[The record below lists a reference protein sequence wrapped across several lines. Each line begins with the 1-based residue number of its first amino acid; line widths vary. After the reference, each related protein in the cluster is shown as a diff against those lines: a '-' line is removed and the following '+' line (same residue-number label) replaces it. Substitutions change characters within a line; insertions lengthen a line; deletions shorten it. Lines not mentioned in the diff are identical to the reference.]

1 VGGQAVSAVP
11 GKALGPAGLGFETH
25 ASNFLKAMFG
35 LACVFYAVLA
45 FDYFLSFGAGQEG
58 LWIRLF
64 AALVSREHAYGA
76 GSVHVDQAVPY
87 RESLNFLLMH
97 TTMGAIAMALGPF
110 QFSNR
115 LRKRYPAVHR
125 TAGKVYLV
133 GAVLSMIG
141 GLAYLSITPMQ
152 AVFSGAM
159 FSVALAGL
167 DVMVLLTAWLA
178 YAAVRRR
185 AFAEHRSW
193 MAFNFGLLLATPV
206 LRLLWICFGW
216 AFPAQL
222 QAATNLAIT
231 TFLLPLCITGM
242 LWWVAAQ
249 NGNARPRPLR
259 LSAAA
264 RARWRNGGR
273 LALTAGI
280 VVVGLVYVGRFALPG
295 DAWPWF
301 PSARTTTDAALFESA
316 WVAFVLYALA
326 SAAAMTTSLNVVA
339 AAVAGERVGR
349 SFHLA
354 CVATAVSGAAFATV
368 CGARLPGGWPVL
380 FYWWAL
386 AGLWIFATAFA
397 IRAARAGRSLVARDW
412 TLYSAALAW
421 LPLTVLPQAPLW
433 AQLDVMDADTAMQ
446 TAVTLSFIGH
456 YLFTHIVITRVLD
469 RAPAPAHA
477 AG

>member
-1 VGGQAVSAVP
+1 MSAVP
-11 GKALGPAGLGFETH
+11 EKALGKPGLEH
-25 ASNFLKAMFG
+25 HVSNLLKLVFG
-35 LACVFYAVLA
+35 VACVFYAILA
-45 FDYFLSFGAGQEG
+45 FDYFVSFGAGREG

-64 AALVSREHAYGA
+64 AALVSREHALGA

-87 RESLNFLLMH
+87 RDGLHFLLMH

-115 LRKRYPAVHR
+115 LRKRYPSAHR

-133 GAVLSMIG
+133 GAVLSMFG
-141 GLAYLSITPMQ
+141 GLAYLATTPMQ

-159 FSVALAGL
+159 FAVALAGL

-178 YAAVRRR
+178 YTAVRRR

-216 AFPAQL
+216 AFPAQW

-231 TFLLPLCITGM
+231 TFLLPLCVTGM

-249 NGNARPRPLR
+249 HGSARPRPLR
-259 LSAAA
+259 LSVVA
-264 RARWRNGGR
+264 RARWRTSGR
-273 LALTAGI
+273 IALAAGVA
-280 VVVGLVYVGRFALPG
+280 VVSLVYVGHF
-295 DAWPWF
+295 AWPAAGWQWY
-301 PSARTTTDAALFESA
+301 AGAQAVADTALFESRWA
-316 WVAFVLYALA
+316 AFVLYALA
-326 SAAAMTTSLNVVA
+326 SAAAMSTSLNAIA
-339 AAVAGERVGR
+339 AAVAGERAGR
-349 SFHLA
+349 PFHLA
-354 CVATAVSGAAFATV
+354 CVAAAVSGAFLASA

-380 FYWWAL
+380 SYWWAL
-386 AGLWIFATAFA
+386 AGLWIFATMFA
-397 IRAARAGRSLVARDW
+397 IRADRAARTLVARDW

-421 LPLTVLPQAPLW
+421 LPLTVIPQVPLW
-433 AQLDVMDADTAMQ
+433 AQFTVMDDDTAMQ

-456 YLFTHIVITRVLD
+456 YLITHFVITCVLD
-469 RAPAPAHA
+469 RAPGPLNA

>member
-1 VGGQAVSAVP
+1 MSAVP
-11 GKALGPAGLGFETH
+11 DKALGQHGLEH
-25 ASNFLKAMFG
+25 HVSNLLKLVFAV
-35 LACVFYAVLA
+35 ACVFYAVLA
-45 FDYFLSFGAGQEG
+45 FDYFLSFGAGREG

-64 AALVSREHAYGA
+64 AALVSREHALGA

-87 RESLNFLLMH
+87 RDGLNFLLMH

-115 LRKRYPAVHR
+115 LRKRYPAAHR

-141 GLAYLSITPMQ
+141 GLAYLVVTPMQ

-159 FSVALAGL
+159 FAVALAGL

-178 YAAVRRR
+178 YTAVRRR

-193 MAFNFGLLLATPV
+193 MAFNFGLLLGTPV

-216 AFPAQL
+216 AFPAQW
-222 QAATNLAIT
+222 QATTNLAIT
-231 TFLLPLCITGM
+231 TFLLPLCVTGM

-249 NGNARPRPLR
+249 NDKARPRPLR
-259 LSAAA
+259 LNAAA
-264 RARWRNGGR
+264 RTRWRNGGR
-273 LALTAGI
+273 LALLLGFA
-280 VVVGLVYVGRFALPG
+280 VVSVFYVGRFAWPA
-295 DAWPWF
+295 DAWQWYAGAQ
-301 PSARTTTDAALFESA
+301 SMTDAAVFESA
-316 WVAFVLYALA
+316 WVVFVLYALA
-326 SAAAMTTSLNVVA
+326 SAAAMRTSLNAVA
-339 AAVAGERVGR
+339 AAVAGKPVGR
-349 SFHLA
+349 PFHLA
-354 CVATAVSGAAFATV
+354 CIAAAVSGAALASA
-368 CGARLPGGWPVL
+368 CGARVPGGWPVL

-386 AGLWIFATAFA
+386 AGLWIFAITLAR
-397 IRAARAGRSLVARDW
+397 RAARAERALVARDW

-421 LPLTVLPQAPLW
+421 LPLTVIPQAPLW
-433 AQLDVMDADTAMQ
+433 AQLTVMDADTAMQ

-456 YLFTHIVITRVLD
+456 YLFTHLVITRVLD
-469 RAPAPAHA
+469 RTPGPLSA